1 MAEQAGTTGPTLIKN
16 LLTTMK
22 LLLLVLAAS
31 VGLTSAAPAIV
42 WKAGSS
48 TSSSSGP
55 SHISNAIDTRSLL
68 SSVSNTNNE
77 ESSQSALAAV
87 IFLVGRNADG
97 SEGLSS
103 LASSGKLPGVQDKH
117 RLAHEVH
124 HHVQGVESSR
134 TVARDAQLSELGNNV
149 AEVSMEEFQRK
160 LSSIAQTTVEEG
172 GATTDDN
179 MKATKAE
186 QKRRRAISEADV
198 LVVTI
203 GPNDDAAK
211 IDAAIVAA
219 IDSSSVRNVILS
231 TIRSTSEV
239 KHARKLAV
247 LDKYITTTKNNEA
260 RGSYDGNGRRRLEDE
275 ANKENGQNNNNNN
288 QDEAGTYYVNM
299 TPNIFA
305 GLLFFFMFAFTAHLG
320 LSCMNMIA
328 YSDVYTKKLPYIGR
342 EV

>member
-1 MAEQAGTTGPTLIKN
+1 
-16 LLTTMK
+16 MK

-68 SSVSNTNNE
+68 SSVSNANHE

-172 GATTDDN
+172 GAATDDN
-179 MKATKAE
+179 TKVNKAE

-260 RGSYDGNGRRRLEDE
+260 RSYDGNGRRLEDE

>member
-1 MAEQAGTTGPTLIKN
+1 
-16 LLTTMK
+16 MK

-42 WKAGSS
+42 WKAGST

-68 SSVSNTNNE
+68 SAVSNTNHE

-134 TVARDAQLSELGNNV
+134 TVAKDAQLSELGNNV

-172 GATTDDN
+172 GAATDDST
-179 MKATKAE
+179 KVTKAE

-247 LDKYITTTKNNEA
+247 LDKYIATTKNNEA
-260 RGSYDGNGRRRLEDE
+260 RSYDGTGRRLEDE
-275 ANKENGQNNNNNN
+275 ANNENGQNNNNRTNLN
-288 QDEAGTYYVNM
+288 FDIY
-299 TPNIFA
+299 
-305 GLLFFFMFAFTAHLG
+305 
-320 LSCMNMIA
+320 
-328 YSDVYTKKLPYIGR
+328 
-342 EV
+342 

>member
-1 MAEQAGTTGPTLIKN
+1 
-16 LLTTMK
+16 MK
-22 LLLLVLAAS
+22 LLLLLAAS

-42 WKAGSS
+42 WKAGST

-68 SSVSNTNNE
+68 SSVSNTNHE

-134 TVARDAQLSELGNNV
+134 TVAKDAQLSELGNNV

-172 GATTDDN
+172 GAADDN
-179 MKATKAE
+179 TKVTKAE

-247 LDKYITTTKNNEA
+247 LDKYIATTKNNEA
-260 RGSYDGNGRRRLEDE
+260 RSYDGTGRRLEDE
-275 ANKENGQNNNNNN
+275 ANNENGQNNNN

>member
-1 MAEQAGTTGPTLIKN
+1 
-16 LLTTMK
+16 MK

-42 WKAGSS
+42 WKAGST

-68 SSVSNTNNE
+68 SSVSNANHE

-172 GATTDDN
+172 GATTDN
-179 MKATKAE
+179 NTKVNKAE

-260 RGSYDGNGRRRLEDE
+260 RSYDGNGRRLEDE

>member
-1 MAEQAGTTGPTLIKN
+1 
-16 LLTTMK
+16 MK
-22 LLLLVLAAS
+22 LLLLLAAS

-68 SSVSNTNNE
+68 SSVSNANHE

-172 GATTDDN
+172 GAATDDN
-179 MKATKAE
+179 TKVNKAE

-260 RGSYDGNGRRRLEDE
+260 RSYDGNGRRLEDE